1 MTQREAAARWTPP
14 GRGAI
19 AVVRVRTSRSL
30 DGLFDPRNGR
40 TWHQL
45 VLARPYLGTWGPAGE
60 EVVLCRLSAGD
71 CEIQCHGGEM
81 AVRRILH
88 DLAEHGIPTVDASAL
103 AAELMDPLDVEL
115 QQAWMRALTWR
126 TAELLAEQATGLLR
140 DTFQGLAEVA
150 WHRAACQSALHTVS
164 ALLEW
169 SNLGVHLSQPW
180 SVVLTGRPNVG
191 KSSLL
196 NALVGYQ
203 RAIVADVPG
212 TTRDVVTALTACEG
226 WPVELSDTAG
236 QRPDAAELEAAGI
249 ALAQARLESADLP
262 VVLIDISQPP
272 LSDDL
277 NLLARWPTALVVAH
291 KSDLPDRW
299 QDRLPPA
306 ALRVS
311 SLTGEGLG
319 TLMAELVRRLVPQ
332 IPPPGTPLPVTQR
345 QVALLRAMHAA
356 LLADDEHR
364 YRLAATALM
373 TGQEPPPNPQ
383 DRVGPEG
390 RHTPV

>member
-1 MTQREAAARWTPP
+1 MTWREAAARWTPP

-30 DGLFDPRNGR
+30 EGLFYPRNR
-40 TWHQL
+40 RAWHEL
-45 VLARPYLGTWGPAGE
+45 ALARPYLGSWGPGGE
-60 EVVLCRLSAGD
+60 EVVLCRLSACD

-88 DLAEHGIPTVDASAL
+88 DLAEHGIPTVEASTL
-103 AAELMDPLDVEL
+103 AAELLDPLDVEV

-140 DTFQGLAEVA
+140 DTFLKLAHVA
-150 WHRAACQSALHTVS
+150 WQGAACQSALDTVS

-236 QRPDAAELEAAGI
+236 QRPEAVELEAAGI
-249 ALAQARLESADLP
+249 ALAQARLETADLP
-262 VVLIDISQPP
+262 VLLIDISQPP
-272 LSDDL
+272 LPDDL
-277 NLLARWPTALVVAH
+277 ALLARWPTALVVAH
-291 KSDLPDRW
+291 KCDLPDRW
-299 QDRLPPA
+299 QDGLPPGA
-306 ALRVS
+306 IRVS
-311 SLTGEGLG
+311 SLTGEGLA
-319 TLMAELVRRLVPQ
+319 TLMAEMVRRLVPR

-345 QVALLRAMHAA
+345 QVGLLRAMHAA
-356 LLADDEHR
+356 LLADDERR

-373 TGQEPPPNPQ
+373 TGQELPPNLQ
-383 DRVGPEG
+383 DTVAPGEQR
-390 RHTPV
+390 TPV